1 MYIVPGNCCMYCLQ
15 VGFART
21 VMDRTSHSL
30 CTLCKL
36 LLSHALPLSESP
48 PPHTHTDT
56 DYIYKFNTWTYQWD
70 QRPLVS
76 HTSHITIHSLLLPL
90 SIFPFLLPISLFL
103 LPPSLQAPLSL
114 LLFNVICSVG
124 ETAAGL
130 FFVVSTVPL
139 ENIIMW

>member
-48 PPHTHTDT
+48 SPAPPPTHRHRL
-56 DYIYKFNTWTYQWD
+56 YIQVQHLNLSMRSETSG
-70 QRPLVS
+70 LS
-76 HTSHITIHSLLLPL
+76 HLSHNYPL
-90 SIFPFLLPISLFL
+90 SSAPSFHLPFSSSNFT
-103 LPPSLQAPLSL
+103 LPPTSLPSGSTL
-114 LLFNVICSVG
+114 LATVQCHLQCGRDSSWSVLCG
-124 ETAAGL
+124 
-130 FFVVSTVPL
+130 
-139 ENIIMW
+139 